1 MELVW
6 MVDRNRPAAIF
17 PARFPQPLVGIQ
29 PQREVHAAQVRRQ
42 PDGTGG
48 RKFGANAACGI
59 TAAMPNAGSCRIEI
73 AGPRNFG

>member
-17 PARFPQPLVGIQ
+17 LARFPQPLVGIQ

-48 RKFGANAACGI
+48 RKFSCNAACGI
-59 TAAMPNAGSCRIEI
+59 IVAMPYPELCRITRI
-73 AGPRNFG
+73 